1 MSDDN
6 TEEVEMTDA
15 EQVDV
20 EVGEVEEAVEDPT
33 EGLKKA
39 LAAARK
45 DAKDERRL
53 RTAAERQLAD
63 KDRPADELAIE
74 AAKREARDAVLGE
87 ANARI
92 VRAEVKGALAGKVT
106 DLALALAVIDT
117 ADIDVSEDGDVD
129 PASVESAISALIE
142 KHPSLAAKRF
152 GSGADQG
159 AKGRQSVAAQVTQQ
173 ELENMTPEQVVQA
186 RKDGRLNK
194 LLGVSS

>member
-6 TEEVEMTDA
+6 TEEVEMTET

-20 EVGEVEEAVEDPT
+20 EAGEVEDAVEDPT